1 MRAMKK
7 DEELPGGVKDGGDS
21 TANQVNGGGKEETLE
36 GKNEAMK
43 ELLEEANKMLRM
55 LRKEKGAEEERRR
68 SAKDGRL
75 DRLQQ

>member
-1 MRAMKK
+1 M
-7 DEELPGGVKDGGDS
+7 
-21 TANQVNGGGKEETLE
+21 EETLRRIKSMVE
-36 GKNEAMK
+36 EKKKLSMK

>member
-1 MRAMKK
+1 M
-7 DEELPGGVKDGGDS
+7 
-21 TANQVNGGGKEETLE
+21 EETLRRIKSMVE
-36 GKNEAMK
+36 EKKKLSMK

-75 DRLQQ
+75 DRLAQ